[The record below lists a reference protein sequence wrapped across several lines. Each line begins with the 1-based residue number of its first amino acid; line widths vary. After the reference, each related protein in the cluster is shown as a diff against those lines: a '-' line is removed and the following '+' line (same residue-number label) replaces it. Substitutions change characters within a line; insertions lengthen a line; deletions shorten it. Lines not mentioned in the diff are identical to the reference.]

1 MITAGQIYLAYRKLK
16 GQLYYDNNALL
27 SKLAIAKWEH
37 ELTHDNVSCD
47 KEEFENLFSNRVNQ
61 LLSSLND
68 DEWMSNDYL
77 NQLIDSIDYQMM
89 VKSIEPDEESSG
101 IGTYITN
108 YKIKK
113 KITVKERNYMIVC
126 SVEVQLIATLWLLYL
141 NQYIDRKKL
150 YRYNYA
156 NKLRTDSKV
165 GNLWER
171 DKEAGYQLSI
181 TNAYQFGYRKWR
193 DTAIKTANK
202 LLDKDNNAAILNL
215 DIKRF
220 YYSVS
225 VELQSLL
232 YSCSERGYIRSSYK
246 EDKVLDRLTS
256 IIQKINKSYTEKV
269 RPCLV
274 EENIKVAEN
283 QNTLLPVGLE
293 SSNMIGNLILTD
305 FDEQIESL
313 GCEYYGRYV
322 DDMLF
327 VFKGKVNDKQE
338 DVIKGFLQKKFVDN
352 EILECVEVGRETE
365 YHICSHP
372 ELVIQGSKIVMEAF
386 KESGPRAALKIF
398 EKKLRE
404 QSSEFRYLS
413 DDGTVDQDF
422 ENEAYELQYTDSPN
436 KIRNINAFKANNYG
450 ISKYLAKKINLA
462 AFISESKEDKYKDSQ
477 TANQIVALVKGSV
490 AIDMHYLWEKVITYF
505 VIKEDASN
513 LNRIL
518 QQLKSAITWLRI
530 PDNKER
536 ENRLKDDM
544 MKKLGAAIIYAL
556 APDPTFLDK
565 LKEGIVNIDSNAV
578 IQFRLA
584 NMTRHSRFGT
594 SGLNYTGLI
603 TSDKLNL
610 YKKDKIQIDADQ
622 VKVNIFYWLS
632 PRFVYYYELYMPV
645 LLCSLNPDDGIL
657 KLNKVNEETRS
668 LYRQLNFVW
677 MKMFD
682 LSVDI
687 TPKLFDNTVKHS
699 SDKVLEIK
707 AYEVIKN
714 GSSEENVYK
723 DCDKTIGIVN
733 MKVESTNYVSSL
745 NSNPVLSKTR
755 SVALNRILDES
766 DRQKCEVLV
775 LPELSVPFQWIELL
789 ATQSQR
795 KKMAIVSGLEYV
807 INKADEAMNIVAT
820 FLPIQWAKYKTDCIP
835 VLRLKNRYAPSEKQ
849 MIVNN
854 NLKCPKSLSPAD
866 SCYDLFHW
874 RNSYF
879 TVYNCFELASIEDRA
894 LMKGKIDFL
903 IATELNRD
911 VLYYSDIVGSLV
923 RDLHCFVIQCN
934 TSQFGDSRI
943 MQPTESILKNMVR
956 VKGGKSEAVLAEIIE
971 ISSLRKQQKESVN
984 KYANPKKKA
993 EKKAKKV
1000 DRKFKDTP
1008 PGFNIYDIMTRE
1020 NGYDLINPAN

>member
-1 MITAGQIYLAYRKLK
+1 MITTGQIYLAYRKLK

-27 SKLAIAKWEH
+27 PKVTLAKWEQ
-37 ELTHDNVSCD
+37 ELTHNHVSCD
-47 KEEFENLFSNRVNQ
+47 KEEFENLFSNRVS
-61 LLSSLND
+61 LLLAFLND
-68 DEWMSNDYL
+68 NEWESNDYL
-77 NQLIDSIDYQMM
+77 NQLLGSIDYQMI
-89 VKSIEPDEESSG
+89 VKSILPDETDSG

-108 YKIKK
+108 YKYKK
-113 KITVKERNYMIVC
+113 KIPVEKCNYIIVC

-150 YRYNYA
+150 YKYNYA

-165 GNLWER
+165 GNLLEQ
-171 DKEAGYQLSI
+171 DEETGYQLSI

-193 DTAIKTANK
+193 DTAITTANK
-202 LLDKDNNAAILNL
+202 LLDKENNATILNL
-215 DIKRF
+215 DIQRY

-232 YSCSERGYIRSSYK
+232 HSCFERGYIQRNYA
-246 EDKVLDRLTS
+246 EDETLLRLTS
-256 IIQKINKSYTEKV
+256 MLQVINKSYTEKV
-269 RPCLV
+269 KPCLTK
-274 EENIKVAEN
+274 ENIRVADN
-283 QNTLLPVGLE
+283 QNTLLPVGLM
-293 SSNMIGNLILTD
+293 SSSMIGNLILTD
-305 FDEQIESL
+305 FDEQVETL

-327 VFKGKVNDKQE
+327 VFKGRVDDKQQ
-338 DVIKGFLQKKFVDN
+338 DVIKGFLQEKFVN
-352 EILECVEVGRETE
+352 NGILNCVEEESCTE

-372 ELVIQGSKIVMEAF
+372 ELVIQGSKVVMEAF

-404 QSSEFRYLS
+404 QSSEFRFLS
-413 DDGTVDQDF
+413 DDGAIDQDF

-436 KIRNINAFKANNYG
+436 KIRNINAFKANSYG

-462 AFISESKEDKYKDSQ
+462 AFISESKEDKEKDRQ

-505 VIKEDASN
+505 VIKEDASH
-513 LNRIL
+513 LKKLL
-518 QQLKSAITWLRI
+518 QQLKTAIAWLRI
-530 PDNKER
+530 SDDKER
-536 ENRLKDDM
+536 ENRLKDGM
-544 MKKLGAAIIYAL
+544 MKMLDAAIIYAF
-556 APDPTFLDK
+556 APVPTFLDK
-565 LKEGIVNIDSNAV
+565 LKEEIVHIDSNTV
-578 IQFRLA
+578 IQFRMA

-594 SGLNYTGLI
+594 SALNYTNLI
-603 TSDKLNL
+603 TDVNRNL
-610 YKKDKIQIDADQ
+610 YKKDKIQLDAND

-645 LLCSLNPDDGIL
+645 LLCSLNPDDGVL
-657 KLNKVNEETRS
+657 KLNEVNEKTRG
-668 LYRQLNFVW
+668 LYCQLNFAW

-682 LSVDI
+682 LSVVV
-687 TPKLFDNTVKHS
+687 TPKLFDTKCI
-699 SDKVLEIK
+699 SDKVLEIE
-707 AYEVIKN
+707 AYEFIKN
-714 GSSEENVYK
+714 GLLEKNVYK

-733 MKVESTNYVSSL
+733 MKVESTNYASSL
-745 NSNPVLSKTR
+745 KSKPVLSKTR

-807 INKADEAMNIVAT
+807 INRSYEALNIVAT

-835 VLRLKNRYAPSEKQ
+835 VLRLKNHYAPSEKQ
-849 MIVNN
+849 MIVDNG
-854 NLKCPKSLSPAD
+854 LECPKSLSHTD

-879 TVYNCFELASIEDRA
+879 SVYNCFELASIEDRA
-894 LMKGKIDFL
+894 LMKGKVDFL
-903 IATELNRD
+903 IATEFNRD

-956 VKGGKSEAVLAEIIE
+956 VKGGKSEALLAEIIE
-971 ISSLRKQQKESVN
+971 ISSLRKQQMESVK
-984 KYANPKKKA
+984 KYENPKPQ
-993 EKKAKKV
+993 KKAKEVEKTI
-1000 DRKFKDTP
+1000 KFKDTP
-1008 PGFNIYDIMTRE
+1008 PGFDEHDIMTRE
-1020 NGYDLINPAN
+1020 NCN

>member
-1 MITAGQIYLAYRKLK
+1 MITTGQIYLAYRKLK

-27 SKLAIAKWEH
+27 SKLTISKWEQ
-37 ELTHDNVSCD
+37 ELTHNHFACD
-47 KEEFENLFSNRVNQ
+47 KEEFENLFSDRVSQ
-61 LLSSLND
+61 LLSFLND
-68 DEWMSNDYL
+68 SRWESNDYL
-77 NQLIDSIDYQMM
+77 DQLIGSVDYQMI
-89 VKSIEPDEESSG
+89 VKSILSDEENSG

-108 YKIKK
+108 YKYKN
-113 KITVKERNYMIVC
+113 KIPVEKCNYMIVC

-141 NQYIDRKKL
+141 NQYIDRKRL
-150 YRYNYA
+150 YKYNYA
-156 NKLRTDSKV
+156 NKLRTDTKV

-171 DKEAGYQLSI
+171 DEEAGYQLSI
-181 TNAYQFGYRKWR
+181 NNAYQFGYRKWR
-193 DTAIKTANK
+193 DTAIMTANK
-202 LLDKDNNAAILNL
+202 LLDKKINAAILNL
-215 DIKRF
+215 DIQRY

-232 YSCSERGYIRSSYK
+232 QSCSKRGYIRSNYM
-246 EDKVLDRLTS
+246 EDEMLLRLTS
-256 IIQKINKSYTEKV
+256 ILHTINKSYTEKV
-269 RPCLV
+269 RPCLIN
-274 EENIKVAEN
+274 ENIKVAETPN
-283 QNTLLPVGLE
+283 SLLPVGLV
-293 SSNMIGNLILTD
+293 SSSMIGNLILTD

-327 VFKGKVNDKQE
+327 VFKGKVNDKQH
-338 DVIKGFLQKKFVDN
+338 DVVKGFLQEKFIDS
-352 EILECVEVGRETE
+352 EILECVEGDGTTE

-372 ELVIQGSKIVMEAF
+372 ELIIQGSKVVMEAF

-413 DDGTVDQDF
+413 DDGSVDQDF

-436 KIRNINAFKANNYG
+436 KIRNINAFKANSYG

-462 AFISESKEDKYKDSQ
+462 AFISESKEDKDKDRQ

-490 AIDMHYLWEKVITYF
+490 AIDMHFLWEKVITYF
-505 VIKEDASN
+505 VIKEDAIH
-513 LNRIL
+513 LNKLL
-518 QQLKSAITWLRI
+518 QQLKTAITWLRI
-530 PDNKER
+530 PGDRDR

-544 MKKLGAAIIYAL
+544 MKMLDAAIIYAF
-556 APDPTFLDK
+556 APVPTFLDK
-565 LKEGIVNIDSNAV
+565 LKEGIVCVDFNTV
-578 IQFRLA
+578 IQFRMA

-594 SGLNYTGLI
+594 SALNYTNLI
-603 TSDKLNL
+603 TDVSRNL
-610 YKKDKIQIDADQ
+610 YKKDKMQLVANDVD
-622 VKVNIFYWLS
+622 VNIFYWLS

-645 LLCSLNPDDGIL
+645 LLCSLNPDDGVL
-657 KLNKVNEETRS
+657 RLNEINKKTRR
-668 LYRQLNFVW
+668 LYWQLNFDW

-682 LSVDI
+682 LSAGV
-687 TPKLFDNTVKHS
+687 TPKLFDTAKRS
-699 SDKVLEIK
+699 SGKVLEIG
-707 AYEVIKN
+707 AYEFIKN
-714 GSSEENVYK
+714 GLLLKNVYK

-745 NSNPVLSKTR
+745 KSKPVLSKTR

-766 DRQKCEVLV
+766 DRQRCEVLV

-807 INKADEAMNIVAT
+807 INKADEALNIVAT

-835 VLRLKNRYAPSEKQ
+835 VLRLKNHYAPGEKQ
-849 MIVNN
+849 MIVDNG
-854 NLKCPKSLSPAD
+854 LKCPQSLSHTD

-874 RNSYF
+874 RNCYF

-894 LMKGKIDFL
+894 LMKGKVDFL
-903 IATELNRD
+903 IATEFNRD

-923 RDLHCFVIQCN
+923 RDLHCFLIQCN

-971 ISSLRKQQKESVN
+971 ISSLRKQQREAVK
-984 KYANPKKKA
+984 KYANPKPQ
-993 EKKAKKV
+993 KKAKEV
-1000 DRKFKDTP
+1000 DKTIRFKDTP
-1008 PGFNIYDIMTRE
+1008 PGFNEYDIMTRE
-1020 NGYDLINPAN
+1020 NGYDLIDPAD

>member
-1 MITAGQIYLAYRKLK
+1 MITTGQIYLAYRKLK

-27 SKLAIAKWEH
+27 PKVTLAKWEQ
-37 ELTHDNVSCD
+37 ELTHNHVSCD
-47 KEEFENLFSNRVNQ
+47 KEEFENFFSDRVS
-61 LLSSLND
+61 LLLAFLND
-68 DEWMSNDYL
+68 NEWESNNYL
-77 NQLIDSIDYQMM
+77 NQLLDSIDYQMI
-89 VKSIEPDEESSG
+89 VKSILPDETDSG

-108 YKIKK
+108 YKYKN
-113 KITVKERNYMIVC
+113 KIPVEKCNYMIVC

-150 YRYNYA
+150 YKYNYA

-171 DKEAGYQLSI
+171 DEVTGYQLSI

-193 DTAIKTANK
+193 DTAIMTANK

-215 DIKRF
+215 DIQRY

-232 YSCSERGYIRSSYK
+232 HSCSERGYIERIYV
-246 EDKVLDRLTS
+246 EDETLLRLTS
-256 IIQKINKSYTEKV
+256 MLQVINKSYTEKV
-269 RPCLV
+269 KPCLTK
-274 EENIKVAEN
+274 ENIRVADN
-283 QNTLLPVGLE
+283 QNTLLPVGLM
-293 SSNMIGNLILTD
+293 SSSMIGNLILTD
-305 FDEQIESL
+305 FDEQVETL

-327 VFKGKVNDKQE
+327 VFKGKVDDKQQ
-338 DVIKGFLQKKFVDN
+338 DVIKGFLQEKFVNN
-352 EILECVEVGRETE
+352 EILNCVEIEGKTE

-372 ELVIQGSKIVMEAF
+372 ELIIQGSKVVMEAF
-386 KESGPRAALKIF
+386 KVSGPRAALKIF

-404 QSSEFRYLS
+404 QSSEFRFLS
-413 DDGTVDQDF
+413 DDGAVDQDF

-436 KIRNINAFKANNYG
+436 KIRNINAFKANSYG

-462 AFISESKEDKYKDSQ
+462 AFISESKEDKDKDRQ
-477 TANQIVALVKGSV
+477 TADQIVALVKGSV

-505 VIKEDASN
+505 VIKEDAGH
-513 LNRIL
+513 LNKLL
-518 QQLKSAITWLRI
+518 QQLKTAIAWLRI
-530 PDNKER
+530 PGDRDR

-544 MKKLGAAIIYAL
+544 MKMLDAAIIYAF
-556 APDPTFLDK
+556 APVPTFLDK
-565 LKEGIVNIDSNAV
+565 LKEGIVRIDFNTV
-578 IQFRLA
+578 IQFRMA

-594 SGLNYTGLI
+594 SALNYTNLI
-603 TSDKLNL
+603 TDVSRNL
-610 YKKDKIQIDADQ
+610 YKKDKMQLVANDVD
-622 VKVNIFYWLS
+622 VNIFYWLS

-645 LLCSLNPDDGIL
+645 LLCSLNPDDGVFR
-657 KLNKVNEETRS
+657 LNEINKKTRR
-668 LYRQLNFVW
+668 LYWQLNFDW

-682 LSVDI
+682 LSAGVI
-687 TPKLFDNTVKHS
+687 PKLFDTAKRS
-699 SDKVLEIK
+699 SGKVLEIG
-707 AYEVIKN
+707 AYEFIKN
-714 GSSEENVYK
+714 GLLVKNVYK

-745 NSNPVLSKTR
+745 KSKPVLSKTR

-766 DRQKCEVLV
+766 DRQRCEVLV

-807 INKADEAMNIVAT
+807 INKADEALNIVAT

-835 VLRLKNRYAPSEKQ
+835 VLRLKNHYAPGEKQ
-849 MIVNN
+849 MIVDNG
-854 NLKCPKSLSPAD
+854 LKCPQSLSHTD

-874 RNSYF
+874 RNCYF

-894 LMKGKIDFL
+894 LMKGKVDFL
-903 IATELNRD
+903 IATEFNRD

-923 RDLHCFVIQCN
+923 RDLHCFLIQCN

-971 ISSLRKQQKESVN
+971 ISSLRKQQREAVK
-984 KYANPKKKA
+984 KYANPKPQ
-993 EKKAKKV
+993 KKAKEV
-1000 DRKFKDTP
+1000 DKTIKFKDTP
-1008 PGFNIYDIMTRE
+1008 PGFNEYDIMTRE
-1020 NGYDLINPAN
+1020 NGYDLIDPAD

>member
-1 MITAGQIYLAYRKLK
+1 MITTGQIYLAYRKLK

-27 SKLAIAKWEH
+27 SKLAIAKWEQ
-37 ELTHDNVSCD
+37 ELTHNNVSCN

-61 LLSSLND
+61 LLSFLND
-68 DEWMSNDYL
+68 EEWMSNDYL
-77 NQLIDSIDYQMM
+77 NQLVDSIDYQMM
-89 VKSIEPDEESSG
+89 VKSIQPDEEDSG

-108 YKIKK
+108 YKYKK
-113 KITVKERNYMIVC
+113 KIRVGKCNYMIVC

-150 YRYNYA
+150 YKYNYA
-156 NKLRTDSKV
+156 NKLRTDSIV
-165 GNLWER
+165 GNLWEQ

-202 LLDKDNNAAILNL
+202 LLDKGNNAAILNL

-232 YSCSERGYIRSSYK
+232 YSCSERGYIRSSYM
-246 EDKVLDRLTS
+246 EDEMLLRLTS

-327 VFKGKVNDKQE
+327 VFKGKVNEKQK
-338 DVIKGFLQKKFVDN
+338 DVIKGFLQENFVDN

-372 ELVIQGSKIVMEAF
+372 ELVIQGSKVVMEAF

-462 AFISESKEDKYKDSQ
+462 AFISESKEDKDKDRQ

-505 VIKEDASN
+505 VIKEDASH
-513 LNRIL
+513 LNELL
-518 QQLKSAITWLRI
+518 QQLKSAIAWLRI

-544 MKKLGAAIIYAL
+544 MKMLDAAIIYAF
-556 APDPTFLDK
+556 APVPTFLDK

-578 IQFRLA
+578 IQFRMA

-594 SGLNYTGLI
+594 SALNYTKLI
-603 TSDKLNL
+603 TNVKLNL
-610 YKKDKIQIDADQ
+610 YKKDKIQIDANQ
-622 VKVNIFYWLS
+622 VKENILYWLS

-645 LLCSLNPDDGIL
+645 LLCSLNPDDGVL
-657 KLNKVNEETRS
+657 KLNEVNKKTRS
-668 LYRQLNFVW
+668 LYWQLNFEW

-682 LSVDI
+682 LSAGVI
-687 TPKLFDNTVKHS
+687 PKLFETAKRS
-699 SDKVLEIK
+699 SGKVLEIG
-707 AYEVIKN
+707 AYEFIKN
-714 GSSEENVYK
+714 GLLKKNVYK

-745 NSNPVLSKTR
+745 KSKPVLSKTR

-807 INKADEAMNIVAT
+807 VNQADEALNIVAT

-835 VLRLKNRYAPSEKQ
+835 VLRLKNHYAPGEKQ
-849 MIVNN
+849 MIIDNA
-854 NLKCPKSLSPAD
+854 LKCPKSLSHTD

-879 TVYNCFELASIEDRA
+879 SVYNCFELASIEDRA
-894 LMKGKIDFL
+894 LMKGKVDFL
-903 IATELNRD
+903 ITTEFNRD

-956 VKGGKSEAVLAEIIE
+956 VKGGKSEAVLTEIIE
-971 ISSLRKQQKESVN
+971 ISSLRKQQRESVK
-984 KYANPKKKA
+984 KYANPKPQ
-993 EKKAKKV
+993 KKAKEV
-1000 DRKFKDTP
+1000 ENTIKFKDTP
-1008 PGFNIYDIMTRE
+1008 PGFNEYDIMTRE
-1020 NGYDLINPAN
+1020 NGYDLIDPAD

>member
-1 MITAGQIYLAYRKLK
+1 MITTGQIYLAYRKLK
-16 GQLYYDNNALL
+16 GELYYDNNALL
-27 SKLAIAKWEH
+27 PKVTLAKWEQ
-37 ELTHDNVSCD
+37 ELTHNHVSCD
-47 KEEFENLFSNRVNQ
+47 KEEFENLFSDRVS
-61 LLSSLND
+61 LLLAFLND
-68 DEWMSNDYL
+68 NEWKSNNYL
-77 NQLIDSIDYQMM
+77 NQLLGSIDYQTI
-89 VKSIEPDEESSG
+89 VKSISSDETDSG

-108 YKIKK
+108 YKYKN
-113 KITVKERNYMIVC
+113 KIRVEKCNYMIVC

-150 YRYNYA
+150 YKYNYA

-171 DKEAGYQLSI
+171 DEEAGYQLSI

-193 DTAIKTANK
+193 DTAIMTANK
-202 LLDKDNNAAILNL
+202 LLDKKNNAAILNL
-215 DIKRF
+215 DIQRY

-232 YSCSERGYIRSSYK
+232 RSCFERGYIQRNYA
-246 EDKVLDRLTS
+246 EDETLLRLTS
-256 IIQKINKSYTEKV
+256 MLQVINKSYTEKV
-269 RPCLV
+269 KPCLTK
-274 EENIKVAEN
+274 ENIRVADN
-283 QNTLLPVGLE
+283 QNTLLPVGLM
-293 SSNMIGNLILTD
+293 SSGMIGNLILTD
-305 FDEQIESL
+305 FDEQVETL

-327 VFKGKVNDKQE
+327 VFKGKVDDKQQ
-338 DVIKGFLQKKFVDN
+338 DVIKGFLQEKFVDN
-352 EILECVEVGRETE
+352 DILDCVEVEDRTE

-372 ELVIQGSKIVMEAF
+372 ELVIQGSKVVMEAF

-404 QSSEFRYLS
+404 QSSEFRFLS
-413 DDGTVDQDF
+413 DDGAIDQDF

-436 KIRNINAFKANNYG
+436 KIRNINAFKANSYG

-462 AFISESKEDKYKDSQ
+462 AFISESKEEKDKDRQ

-505 VIKEDASN
+505 VIKEDASH
-513 LNRIL
+513 LNKL
-518 QQLKSAITWLRI
+518 LKQLKTAIAWLRI
-530 PDNKER
+530 PDDKDR
-536 ENRLKDDM
+536 EERLKND
-544 MKKLGAAIIYAL
+544 MKKMLDAAIIYAF
-556 APDPTFLDK
+556 APFPTFLDK
-565 LKEGIVNIDSNAV
+565 LEERIVDVDPSV
-578 IQFRLA
+578 VSQFRMA

-594 SGLNYTGLI
+594 SALNYTNLI
-603 TSDKLNL
+603 TNVNRNF
-610 YKKDKIQIDADQ
+610 YKKDKIQLGAND

-645 LLCSLNPDDGIL
+645 LLCSLNPDDGVL
-657 KLNKVNEETRS
+657 KLNEVNKKTHS
-668 LYRQLNFVW
+668 LYSRLNFVW

-682 LSVDI
+682 LSAGV
-687 TPKLFDNTVKHS
+687 TPKLFETAKRS
-699 SDKVLEIK
+699 SGKVLEIG
-707 AYEVIKN
+707 AYEFIKN
-714 GSSEENVYK
+714 GLLKKNVYK

-745 NSNPVLSKTR
+745 KSKPVLSKTR

-807 INKADEAMNIVAT
+807 INRSNEALNIVAT

-835 VLRLKNRYAPSEKQ
+835 VLRLKNHYAPSEKQ
-849 MIVNN
+849 MIVDNG
-854 NLKCPKSLSPAD
+854 LECPKSLSHTD

-879 TVYNCFELASIEDRA
+879 SVYNCFELASIEDRA
-894 LMKGKIDFL
+894 LMKGKVDFL
-903 IATELNRD
+903 IATEFNRD

-956 VKGGKSEAVLAEIIE
+956 VKGGKSEAVLTEIIE
-971 ISSLRKQQKESVN
+971 ISSLRKQQRESVK
-984 KYANPKKKA
+984 KYANPKPQ
-993 EKKAKKV
+993 KKAKEVEKTI
-1000 DRKFKDTP
+1000 KFKDTP
-1008 PGFNIYDIMTRE
+1008 PGFNEYDIMTRE
-1020 NGYDLINPAN
+1020 NGYDLIDPAD

>member
-1 MITAGQIYLAYRKLK
+1 MITTGQIYLAYRKLK
-16 GQLYYDNNALL
+16 GQLYYDNNDLL
-27 SKLAIAKWEH
+27 SKLAIANWEQ
-37 ELTHDNVSCD
+37 ELTHNNVSCY

-61 LLSSLND
+61 LLSFLND

-89 VKSIEPDEESSG
+89 VKSILPDEVRSG

-108 YKIKK
+108 YKYKN
-113 KITVKERNYMIVC
+113 KIPVEKCNYMIVC

-150 YRYNYA
+150 YKYNYA

-193 DTAIKTANK
+193 DTAIMTANK
-202 LLDKDNNAAILNL
+202 LLDKKNNAAILNL
-215 DIKRF
+215 DIQRF

-232 YSCSERGYIRSSYK
+232 YSCSERGYIRSSYM
-246 EDKVLDRLTS
+246 EDEMLLRLTS
-256 IIQKINKSYTEKV
+256 IIQRINKSYTEKV

-283 QNTLLPVGLE
+283 QNTLLPVGLV

-327 VFKGKVNDKQE
+327 VFKGKVNDKQQ
-338 DVIKGFLQKKFVDN
+338 DVIKGFLQEKFVDN
-352 EILECVEVGRETE
+352 EILECVEGDSATE

-372 ELVIQGSKIVMEAF
+372 ELVIQGSKVVMEAF

-462 AFISESKEDKYKDSQ
+462 AFISESKVDKDKDRQ
-477 TANQIVALVKGSV
+477 TANQILALVKGSV

-505 VIKEDASN
+505 VIKEDASH
-513 LNRIL
+513 LNELLR
-518 QQLKSAITWLRI
+518 QLKTAIAWLRI
-530 PDNKER
+530 PDSKER
-536 ENRLKDDM
+536 ENRLKEDM
-544 MKKLGAAIIYAL
+544 MKMLNAAIIYAF
-556 APDPTFLDK
+556 APVPTFLDK
-565 LKEGIVNIDSNAV
+565 LKKGIVNIDSNAV
-578 IQFRLA
+578 IQFRMA

-594 SGLNYTGLI
+594 SALNYTKRI
-603 TSDKLNL
+603 TDVELNL
-610 YKKDKIQIDADQ
+610 YKKDKIQIDAND

-657 KLNKVNEETRS
+657 KLNDVNEETRS
-668 LYRQLNFVW
+668 LYLKLNFVW

-682 LSVDI
+682 LSVGI
-687 TPKLFDNTVKHS
+687 APQLFTAKRS
-699 SDKVLEIK
+699 SGKVLEIG
-707 AYEVIKN
+707 ADEYIKN
-714 GSSEENVYK
+714 GLLKEYVYK

-775 LPELSVPFQWIELL
+775 LPEQSVPFQWIELL

-807 INKADEAMNIVAT
+807 INHADEALNIVAT

-835 VLRLKNRYAPSEKQ
+835 VLRLKNHYAPGEKQ
-849 MIVNN
+849 MIVDND
-854 NLKCPKSLSPAD
+854 LKCPKSLSRTD

-971 ISSLRKQQKESVN
+971 ISTLRKHQKESVK

-993 EKKAKKV
+993 KKV
-1000 DRKFKDTP
+1000 DKKFKDTP
-1008 PGFNIYDIMTRE
+1008 PGFNEHDIMTRE

>member
-1 MITAGQIYLAYRKLK
+1 MITTGQIYLAYRKLK

-27 SKLAIAKWEH
+27 SKLAIAKWEQ
-37 ELTHDNVSCD
+37 ELTHNNVSCD

-61 LLSSLND
+61 LLSFLND

-89 VKSIEPDEESSG
+89 VKSIQPDEEDSG

-108 YKIKK
+108 YKYKK
-113 KITVKERNYMIVC
+113 KIRVGKCNYMIVC

-150 YRYNYA
+150 YKYNYA

-202 LLDKDNNAAILNL
+202 LLDKGNNAAILNL

-232 YSCSERGYIRSSYK
+232 YSCSGRGYIRSSYM
-246 EDKVLDRLTS
+246 EDEMLLRLTS

-269 RPCLV
+269 RPCLD

-327 VFKGKVNDKQE
+327 VFKGKVNDKQQSE
-338 DVIKGFLQKKFVDN
+338 VIKVFLQEKFVDN
-352 EILECVEVGRETE
+352 EILECVEGDREME

-372 ELVIQGSKIVMEAF
+372 ELVIQGSKVVMEAF
-386 KESGPRAALKIF
+386 KGSGPRAALKIF

-462 AFISESKEDKYKDSQ
+462 AFISESKEDKDKDRQ

-490 AIDMHYLWEKVITYF
+490 AIGMHYLWEKVITYF
-505 VIKEDASN
+505 VIKEDASHLNN
-513 LNRIL
+513 LL
-518 QQLKSAITWLRI
+518 KQLKTAIAWLRI

-544 MKKLGAAIIYAL
+544 MKMLDAAIIYAF
-556 APDPTFLDK
+556 APVPTFLDK
-565 LKEGIVNIDSNAV
+565 LKEGIINIDSNAV
-578 IQFRLA
+578 IQFRKA

-594 SGLNYTGLI
+594 SALNYTELI
-603 TSDKLNL
+603 TKVELNL
-610 YKKDKIQIDADQ
+610 YKKDKMPIDANH

-645 LLCSLNPDDGIL
+645 LLCSLDPDDGIL
-657 KLNKVNEETRS
+657 KLNKVNEKTRS
-668 LYRQLNFVW
+668 LYWQLNFVW

-682 LSVDI
+682 LSVGI
-687 TPKLFDNTVKHS
+687 TPKLFDTATHS
-699 SDKVLEIK
+699 SDKVLEIG

-714 GSSEENVYK
+714 GLSEEHVYK

-775 LPELSVPFQWIELL
+775 LPEQSVPFQWIELL

-807 INKADEAMNIVAT
+807 INQAGEALNIVAT

-835 VLRLKNRYAPSEKQ
+835 VLRLKNHYAPSEKQ

-854 NLKCPKSLSPAD
+854 NLKCPKSLSPAG

-971 ISSLRKQQKESVN
+971 ISSLRKQQKESVK

-993 EKKAKKV
+993 EEKAKKV

-1008 PGFNIYDIMTRE
+1008 PGFNEYDIMTRE

>member
-1 MITAGQIYLAYRKLK
+1 MITTGQIYLAYRKLK

-150 YRYNYA
+150 YKYNYA

-171 DKEAGYQLSI
+171 DNEAGYQLSI

-327 VFKGKVNDKQE
+327 VFKGKVNDKQK

-513 LNRIL
+513 LNKIL

-682 LSVDI
+682 LSAGVI
-687 TPKLFDNTVKHS
+687 PKLFETAKRS
-699 SDKVLEIK
+699 SGKVLEIG
-707 AYEVIKN
+707 AYEFIKN
-714 GSSEENVYK
+714 GLLKKNVYK

-745 NSNPVLSKTR
+745 KSKPVLSKTR

-807 INKADEAMNIVAT
+807 VNQADEALNIVAT

-835 VLRLKNRYAPSEKQ
+835 VLRLKNHYAPGEKQ
-849 MIVNN
+849 MIIDNA
-854 NLKCPKSLSPAD
+854 LKCPKSLSHTD

-879 TVYNCFELASIEDRA
+879 SVYNCFELASIEDRA
-894 LMKGKIDFL
+894 LMKGKVDFL
-903 IATELNRD
+903 IATEFNRD

-956 VKGGKSEAVLAEIIE
+956 VKGGKSEAVLTEIIE
-971 ISSLRKQQKESVN
+971 ISSLRKQQRESVK
-984 KYANPKKKA
+984 KYANPKPQ
-993 EKKAKKV
+993 KKAKEVEKTI
-1000 DRKFKDTP
+1000 KFKDTP
-1008 PGFNIYDIMTRE
+1008 PGFNEYDIMTRE
-1020 NGYDLINPAN
+1020 NGYDLIDPAD